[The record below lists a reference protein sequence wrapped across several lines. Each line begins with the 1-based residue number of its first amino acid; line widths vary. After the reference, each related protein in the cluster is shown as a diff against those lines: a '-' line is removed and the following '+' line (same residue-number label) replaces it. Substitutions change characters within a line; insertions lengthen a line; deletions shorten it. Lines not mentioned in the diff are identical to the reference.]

1 MSKVEPSAVEIA
13 ARDRANVLLILAVGG
28 VLALLIMPLPS
39 PLLDLLLAANI
50 TFSLLVMFSV
60 IQTQAPREFTSFPSL
75 LLFLTLFRLGLN
87 VASSR
92 LILLEAEAGELI
104 EAFGQFVVGGN
115 LVVGIIMFTILLI
128 VQFVVITKGAGR
140 ISEVAARFTLDGLPG
155 KQMSIDADLN
165 SGVIDSD
172 EARKRRQE
180 LMRESEFYGSMDGA
194 SKFVRGDAVAGL
206 IITAV
211 NLLGGVVTGLMNG
224 MSVSEAIHRYS
235 ILTIGDGLVAQVPAL
250 IVSVAGALLVTKSSD
265 EKPLSAELESQL
277 FSRSRM
283 FKMAGGSAVAI
294 GMMPGLPMLP
304 FALLGGSFFLLAQ
317 RLEKRNLIKP
327 ITKPIAAAPSRSE
340 SEQIEDMLQVDR
352 LLVEVGYR
360 LVGLVQTGIGGGLL
374 ERIGQLRKRFASDMG
389 VVLPPIRVRDS
400 ALIDPRG
407 YRILIQ
413 GEVVA
418 EGQVSPGCFLA
429 MPPSTRAEPI
439 AGVAT
444 RDPTFGLPAFWV
456 REELREEAEANG
468 YTVVETS
475 AVLATHLG
483 ETLRRRAGDIL
494 TRDDTKRR
502 IDKLKEAAPALTE
515 DVTPSPLALGDIHR
529 VLKNLLRESVSIKN
543 LSPIFESLADNVPRT
558 KDADVLT
565 EFVRERLSRSIAQSL
580 VDDKGT
586 LHALSLDPGLE
597 QRLSDLGNDPGQL
610 GHLLRVV
617 SKEVRESAKPPLAM
631 GRNPVLVVR
640 PTLRRVLALTLIDE
654 QPRVPVASYNEIA
667 GVKKIEALA
676 IVGLPQEK

>member
-1 MSKVEPSAVEIA
+1 MTRADA
-13 ARDRANVLLILAVGG
+13 ATIEGASRDRANLMLILAVGG
-28 VLALLIMPLPS
+28 VLSLLVLPLPAALL
-39 PLLDLLLAANI
+39 DVLLAANI
-50 TFSLLVMFSV
+50 SISLLVMFSV
-60 IQTQAPREFTSFPSL
+60 IATQAPREFTAFPSL

-92 LILLEAEAGELI
+92 LILLKGEAGRVI
-104 EAFGQFVVGGN
+104 DAFGNFIVGGN
-115 LVVGIIMFTILLI
+115 LVVGVIMFTILLI

-155 KQMSIDADLN
+155 KQMAIDADLN

-172 EARKRRQE
+172 EARRRRKD

-211 NLLGGVVTGLMNG
+211 NLLGGGLIGLMNG
-224 MSVSEAIHRYS
+224 MSLAEASHRYS

-250 IVSVAGALLVTKSSD
+250 IVSVGGALLVTKSSD
-265 EKPLSAELESQL
+265 DRPLSAELHSQL
-277 FSRSRM
+277 FSKSRL
-283 FKMAGGSAVAI
+283 FVFAAAASLLI
-294 GMMPGLPMLP
+294 GVLPGLPAPP
-304 FALLGGSFFLLAQ
+304 FLLLAGTLFFLAKRLDRQLAQ
-317 RLEKRNLIKP
+317 KP
-327 ITKPIAAAPSRSE
+327 VVKVAPPAPQKPE
-340 SEQIEDMLQVDR
+340 NEQIEDLLHVDR

-360 LVGLVQTGIGGGLL
+360 LVGLVQGGIGGGLL
-374 ERIGQLRKRFASDMG
+374 ERIGQLRKRFATEMG

-400 ALIDPRG
+400 AIIDPRG

-418 EGQVSPGCFLA
+418 EGQISPGCFLA
-429 MPPSTRAEPI
+429 MPPSSKAEPI

-456 REELREEAEANG
+456 REELREEAEAKG
-468 YTVVETS
+468 YTVVENS

-483 ETLRRRAGDIL
+483 EMLRRHAGDVM

-502 IDKLKEAAPALTE
+502 IEKLKEAAPALVD
-515 DVTPSPLALGDIHR
+515 DVTPAPLPLGEIHR
-529 VLKNLLRESVSIKN
+529 VLRNLLRESVSIRN
-543 LSPIFESLADNVPRT
+543 LAPVFEALADHVPRT
-558 KDADVLT
+558 KDPDVLT
-565 EFVRERLSRSIAQSL
+565 EFVRERLARGIAQSL
-580 VDDKGT
+580 VDDRGT

-597 QRLSDLGNDPGQL
+597 QRLADLGNDPSQL
-610 GHLLRVV
+610 GHLLRVT
-617 SKEVRESAKPPLAM
+617 SKEVRDAAKAPLM
-631 GRNPVLVVR
+631 HGKNPVLVVR
-640 PTLRRVLALTLIDE
+640 PTLRRVLALTLLDE

-667 GVKKIEALA
+667 GVKKIESLGIVA
-676 IVGLPQEK
+676 IPQEK

>member
-1 MSKVEPSAVEIA
+1 VSKVDALNLDTVS
-13 ARDRANVLLILAVGG
+13 RDRANLLLILAVGG
-28 VLALLIMPLPS
+28 VLALLVLPLPS
-39 PLLDLLLAANI
+39 PVLDVLLATNI

-60 IQTQAPREFTSFPSL
+60 IASQAPREFTSFPSL

-92 LILLEAEAGELI
+92 LILLEGQAGEVI
-104 EAFGQFVVGGN
+104 EAFGNFVVGGN
-115 LVVGIIMFTILLI
+115 LIVGIIMFTILLI

-155 KQMSIDADLN
+155 KQMAIDADLN
-165 SGVIDSD
+165 TGVIDSE

-194 SKFVRGDAVAGL
+194 SKFVRGDAIAGL

-211 NLLGGVVTGLMNG
+211 NLIGGGVMGLMNG
-224 MSVSEAIHRYS
+224 MSIGDAARQYS

-265 EKPLSAELESQL
+265 EKPLSFELEAQL
-277 FSRSRM
+277 FSKSRL
-283 FKMAGGSAVAI
+283 FSIAAGASFALAV
-294 GMMPGLPMLP
+294 MPGMPTP
-304 FALLGGSFFLLAQ
+304 PFLLLALACYGFG
-317 RLEKRNLIKP
+317 RKVAAKNALKP
-327 ITKPIAAAPSRSE
+327 AAKPLPTAPAKPE
-340 SEQIEDMLQVDR
+340 SEQIEDLLNVDR

-360 LVGLVQTGIGGGLL
+360 LVGLVQSGVGGGLL
-374 ERIGQLRKRFASDMG
+374 ERIAQLRKRFATEMG

-400 ALIDPRG
+400 ALVDPRG

-413 GEVVA
+413 GEVIA

-456 REELREEAEANG
+456 REELRDEAEAKG

-475 AVLATHLG
+475 AVVATHLG
-483 ETLRRRAGDIL
+483 ESMRRFAGDVL

-502 IDKLKEAAPALTE
+502 IDKLKEVAPTLVD
-515 DVTPSPLALGDIHR
+515 DVTPSPLPLGDVHR
-529 VLKNLLRESVSIKN
+529 VLRNLLRESVSIRN
-543 LSPIFESLADNVPRT
+543 LAPIFESLADSLPRT
-558 KDADVLT
+558 KDPDVLT
-565 EFVRERLSRSIAQSL
+565 EFVRERLARSIAQTM
-580 VDDKGT
+580 VDDRGT

-597 QRLSDLGNDPGQL
+597 QRLADLGNDPNQL
-610 GHLLRVV
+610 GHLLRVA
-617 SKEVRESAKPPLAM
+617 SKSIRDAAKPALAQ
-631 GRNPVLVVR
+631 GRRPVLVVR
-640 PTLRRVLALTLIDE
+640 PTLRRVLALTLLDE
-654 QPRVPVASYNEIA
+654 QPTVPVASYNEIA

-676 IVGLPQEK
+676 IVTLPNEK